1 MLNGVIDRFEEE
13 YAVVELEDGSM
24 LNLPKLEVPKEAK
37 EGDVL
42 LIKLDVSI
50 DYNKTEKLK
59 KEIEELTKDL
69 WED

>member
-69 WED
+69 WEE